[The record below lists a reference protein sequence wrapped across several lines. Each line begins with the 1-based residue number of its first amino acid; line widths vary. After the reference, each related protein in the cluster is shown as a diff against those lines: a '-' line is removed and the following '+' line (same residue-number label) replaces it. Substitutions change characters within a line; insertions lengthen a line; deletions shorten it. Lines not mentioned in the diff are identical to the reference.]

1 MASPRSPT
9 SSASV
14 ATIGCTPTN
23 ATSEPPASPLSAPA
37 SSAISTAGT
46 RPYPRYSAIMAAAS
60 DITEPTD
67 RSMPSVP
74 ITSAIPSETIRTGV
88 TWTSWFRK
96 LSTSRKWG

>member
-1 MASPRSPT
+1 
-9 SSASV
+9 
-14 ATIGCTPTN
+14 
-23 ATSEPPASPLSAPA
+23 
-37 SSAISTAGT
+37 
-46 RPYPRYSAIMAAAS
+46 MAAAS

-96 LSTSRKWG
+96 LSTSRKWGVKNALNSSSTATAR